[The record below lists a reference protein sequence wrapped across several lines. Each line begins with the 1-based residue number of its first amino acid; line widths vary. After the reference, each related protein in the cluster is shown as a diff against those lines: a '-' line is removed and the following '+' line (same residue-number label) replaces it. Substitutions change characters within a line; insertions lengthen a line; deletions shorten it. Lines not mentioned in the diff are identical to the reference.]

1 MTIPRVLR
9 LIAAIPVLLLQACV
23 FVPRT
28 VEVYNSDCQVMSR
41 KMELKPI
48 QIAGIYG
55 CSNADCAAFLVVA
68 GATAAASAVVS
79 GSIVVVGNV
88 VYWLEKQGYCTR
100 AG

>member
-1 MTIPRVLR
+1 MLRPEALR
-9 LIAAIPVLLLQACV
+9 LTAVILLLSLQGCV

-41 KMELKPI
+41 KMEMQPS

-88 VYWLEKQGYCTR
+88 IYWLEKQGRCTR